1 MSSRIRFFREPE
13 RAQATREFLIG
24 HGIKTFIRERSPSTV
39 QEGEEPYGFDIYILR
54 DEDLAEAWKL
64 LDYEFG
70 KNWGEGAPKGT
81 LS

>member
-13 RAQATREFLIG
+13 RAKATREFLIG

-70 KNWGEGAPKGT
+70 KSWGEGGSQGT
-81 LS
+81 QS